1 MPKPAR
7 GRRRHVSTVPMDWPC
22 GWVAMSNAIK
32 LLVTPRWPRRR
43 ATHRTLPGAS
53 GERSRSSHR
62 PKDKRRRLRNRARL
76 PNRPCTTRH
85 TPSAPCQ
92 LRLDGLMAAN
102 RDASRT
108 SALRLPQLPK
118 LAQGLSQRCS
128 KWTPLRSFP
137 PPVGQRIREVI
148 SESRLREN
156 AEPLQLDSDEMS

>member
-1 MPKPAR
+1 MPKAAR
-7 GRRRHVSTVPMDWPC
+7 GRRRHVSIVPMDWHC

-43 ATHRTLPGAS
+43 ATRRIPAS
-53 GERSRSSHR
+53 ASAGPPQFAYR
-62 PKDKRRRLRNRARL
+62 PKDKRRRPRTHVRL
-76 PNRPCTTRH
+76 PSRPCTTRH
-85 TPSAPCQ
+85 TPSAACQ
-92 LRLDGLMAAN
+92 LRLDRRMAAN

-128 KWTPLRSFP
+128 QWTPLRGFP

-148 SESRLREN
+148 PESRLREN